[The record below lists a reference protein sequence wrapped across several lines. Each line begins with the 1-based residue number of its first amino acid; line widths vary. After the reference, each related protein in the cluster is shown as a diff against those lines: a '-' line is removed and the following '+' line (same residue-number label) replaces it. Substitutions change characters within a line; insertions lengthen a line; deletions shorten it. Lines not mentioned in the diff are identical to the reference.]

1 MTQIYLQFV
10 QWLKDWFYDKNDVDN
25 LFNGM
30 KPTEVYSCS
39 SWTSYINTSASN
51 LLRLYKMG
59 DMYFLR
65 YFITTNTLTYS
76 TTDYN
81 INDDTISSDYRPAS
95 DRTFHV
101 ATSSNHNAK
110 IIITSGGRVKISTDT
125 NSIAISLS
133 GTLMYWW

>member
-1 MTQIYLQFV
+1 MTQTCLQFV
-10 QWLKDWFYDKNDVDN
+10 QWLKDWFYDKSDVDN

-51 LLRLYKMG
+51 LLKLYKMG

-65 YFITTNTLTYS
+65 YFITTNSLTYS

-81 INDDTISSDYRPAS
+81 MNDDYIGSDYRPIG

-101 ATSSNHNAK
+101 STSSSHNAK
-110 IIITSGGRVKISTDT
+110 IIITNGGKIKISTDT
-125 NSIAISLS
+125 NSTAISLS